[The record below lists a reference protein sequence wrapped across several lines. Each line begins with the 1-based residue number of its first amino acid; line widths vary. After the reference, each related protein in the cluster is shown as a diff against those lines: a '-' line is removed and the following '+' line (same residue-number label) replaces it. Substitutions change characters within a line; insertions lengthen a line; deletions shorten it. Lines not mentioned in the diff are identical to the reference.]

1 MLLDV
6 CAEDLKGAGDTR
18 FPMMATVLISWVAML
33 LPTWWFC
40 VRGGHGVYVAWVF
53 ATLYVVILGIV
64 MFVRYRKGA
73 WKSLRV
79 IEQDALP
86 SLDLP

>member
-1 MLLDV
+1 
-6 CAEDLKGAGDTR
+6 
-18 FPMMATVLISWVAML
+18 ML

-53 ATLYVVILGIV
+53 ATLYVVLLGIV